1 MRWVASADAHSVS
14 DGEATAP
21 TAAPPGARVA
31 GQHARATQRR
41 YVNRALSAIML
52 AVVALVLAIV
62 TFGLSWAAV
71 AVEAVA
77 IAAIA
82 AVDAKAAPLV
92 DRWGRGADGE
102 ERVGQILDGLRED
115 GWLTLHDVQLGRGN
129 VDHVVIGPA
138 GIYTIET
145 KAHRGRIN
153 TDTVDTRM
161 LKQAYAEA
169 KLVEGI
175 TALRVQPLLVFS
187 NAYLTP
193 AVSHRCGVVI
203 LPARMLARHLRHRGG
218 NIPAARVAEV
228 DARLAAAVT

>member
-1 MRWVASADAHSVS
+1 MRWVASTDAYSVN
-14 DGEATAP
+14 DREATAP
-21 TAAPPGARVA
+21 TAAPAAAGVA

-41 YVNRALSAIML
+41 YVNRALGATML

-62 TFGLSWAAV
+62 TFGLTWAAV
-71 AVEAVA
+71 AVEAVV
-77 IAAIA
+77 IATIA

-102 ERVGQILDGLRED
+102 ERVGRILDGLREN

-153 TDTVDTRM
+153 ADAIDAGM
-161 LKQAYAEA
+161 LTQAYAEA

-193 AVSHRCGVVI
+193 AVSHRSGVVI
-203 LPARMLARHLRHRGG
+203 LPARMLAAHLRRRGG
-218 NIPAARVAEV
+218 NIPAARVAGV
-228 DARLAAAVT
+228 YARLVAAVA